1 MSGGVA
7 VLLLNITIG
16 VYIWLALRDPLAP
29 EGPQPDPE
37 FLAAAK
43 ASVARK
49 RSTSDSR
56 ETKPDPGQVDDGD
69 GAKED

>member
-1 MSGGVA
+1 MSGGLA
-7 VLLLNITIG
+7 VLILNITIG
-16 VYIWLALRDPLAP
+16 VYIWLELRDPLDP
-29 EGPQPDPE
+29 QGPQPDPE

-49 RSTSDSR
+49 RSRSGSR
-56 ETKPDPGQVDDGD
+56 EARPNPGQVDDGD